1 LEKFIGLAK
10 RRVIMMRPRKKPE
23 VTTKPKQQ
31 KRMAESHPETEPNSN
46 EERPRTSSGTKKKAE
61 PGNESRPK
69 RNVRTQ
75 KRSPSEH
82 ESDNPPVEEES
93 QIKRLLDSE
102 SRESQCANCFGSGY
116 EKCLA
121 CDGKP
126 MIPLVA
132 TKMKCPKHAK
142 PTEMPSEGC
151 TSCEAL
157 GRWQVPMDI
166 ILPCKD
172 CDAIGYTEVE
182 CEKEGCERNVAKRRR
197 VEKKLNSHRTFISV
211 KIEK

>member
-1 LEKFIGLAK
+1 
-10 RRVIMMRPRKKPE
+10 MRSRKKSEP
-23 VTTKPKQQ
+23 TTKPKQQ
-31 KRMAESHPETEPNSN
+31 KRKAESHPEPEPTSN
-46 EERPRTSSGTKKKAE
+46 DEGPWTRSSTNRKKAE
-61 PGNESRPK
+61 PRKESRPK

-75 KRSPSEH
+75 KRSQSEH
-82 ESDNPPVEEES
+82 ESDNIPVEEES

-116 EKCLA
+116 EKCLT

-142 PTEMPSEGC
+142 IPPEGC

-172 CDAIGYTEVE
+172 CDAIGHTEVE
-182 CEKEGCERNVAKRRR
+182 CEKEGCETNVVKRRR
-197 VEKKLNSHRTFISV
+197 VEKKFERDRSFISV